1 MDRAHSLDMPTPN
14 ITAEVSAALSDRS
27 SVVVV
32 VRIDAGDEAALIY
45 FRKGT
50 GKRERAEAFAAN
62 IAGPVTSL
70 KQTLQRIELASMNH
84 GADGGM
90 TFGLATMIADA
101 T

>member
-1 MDRAHSLDMPTPN
+1 MPTPN
-14 ITAEVSAALSDRS
+14 ITAEVSEALSDRS
-27 SVVVV
+27 SIVVVIRV
-32 VRIDAGDEAALIY
+32 DASDEAALIH

-50 GKRERAEAFAAN
+50 LKRERAESFAGKVR
-62 IAGPVTSL
+62 GPVTSL
-70 KQTLQRIELASMNH
+70 KETLQRIETASMDH